1 MSIRGSTS
9 RLNLAKTAHKEYNE
23 VMMNILKR
31 LIDGRKNA
39 YSPLITIELS
49 KENLLH
55 NLNQF
60 RTLAPN
66 GNIAPVLKSNAY
78 GHGLLE
84 IAKILEKYG
93 DIRRGKGS
101 IGSAVHIPFFVID
114 SYYEACVLRKAG
126 VQTPLLVIGF
136 TRPEVILASRLK
148 KVAYT
153 ITSIDQLRGID
164 DTVHNISVHL
174 KIDTGMRRQ
183 GILPEEVSE
192 ALEIM
197 ENNNFIELEGICSHL
212 SDADN
217 EDPSFT
223 EGQISTWNKVV
234 RQCKNAW
241 PDIRHIHISNTDG
254 HKFSPD
260 TEANLSRLGIGL
272 YGLSQ
277 NEDLVQRLDLM
288 PVMKMKSI
296 ITGVK
301 KLQVNESV
309 GYSNTFKATKDM
321 RVATIP
327 VGYYEGMDRRLSN
340 NGTVLVGKDGI
351 PCPVVGRVSM
361 NITSIDVT
369 DIPEAKMGTEVTVI
383 SDITGDQNSINMI
396 AKKCNTIS
404 YDIAVHIPAHLRREI
419 V

>member
-1 MSIRGSTS
+1 M
-9 RLNLAKTAHKEYNE
+9 
-23 VMMNILKR
+23 VNIIKR
-31 LIDGRKNA
+31 LLGRNSGN
-39 YSPLITIELS
+39 YSPLINIELS
-49 KENLLH
+49 KENLIH

-66 GNIAPVLKSNAY
+66 GTIAPVLKSNAY

-84 IAKILEKYG
+84 IARILERYG
-93 DIRRGKGS
+93 DIKNKKG
-101 IGSAVHIPFFVID
+101 GSAVHIPFFVID

-126 VQTPLLVIGF
+126 IKTPLLIIGF

-148 KVAYT
+148 NTSFT

-164 DTVHNISVHL
+164 DTVRHISIHM

-183 GILPEEVSE
+183 GILPEEAGE

-197 ENNNFIELEGICSHL
+197 ENNSFIELNGICSHF

-217 EDPSFT
+217 DDPSFT

-234 RQCKNAW
+234 RQCKNSW
-241 PDIRHIHISNTDG
+241 PDIKYIHISNTDG

-277 NEDLVQRLDLM
+277 NEELANRLDLM
-288 PVMKMKSI
+288 PVMKMESI

-301 KLQVNESV
+301 KLSINESV
-309 GYSNTFKATKDM
+309 GYSNTFKAIKEM
-321 RVATIP
+321 KVATIP

-340 NGTVLVGKDGI
+340 SGVVLVGKNNI

-369 DIPEAKMGTEVTVI
+369 EIPDVKMGTSVTVI
-383 SDITGDQNSINMI
+383 SNVPGDQNSISMI
-396 AKKCNTIS
+396 AKKCNTIT
-404 YDIAVHIPAHLRREI
+404 YDIAVHIPAHLKRI
-419 V
+419 VV